1 MPAAWRIFHTV
12 EAPNLGEELSED
24 AVQVVDITSDFDY
37 LAIVAC
43 EINNRPRKILNWKKP
58 SEIFAEL
65 VTANAS
71 TA

>member
-1 MPAAWRIFHTV
+1 VERGSNENLNRIFR
-12 EAPNLGEELSED
+12 EFFPKG
-24 AVQVVDITSDFDY
+24 VDITSDFDY
-37 LAIVAC
+37 LAIVSC

>member
-1 MPAAWRIFHTV
+1 M
-12 EAPNLGEELSED
+12 EAPNLWGRTLGKM

>member
-1 MPAAWRIFHTV
+1 VERGSNENLNRIFR
-12 EAPNLGEELSED
+12 EFFSK
-24 AVQVVDITSDFDY
+24 VDITSDFDY

>member
-1 MPAAWRIFHTV
+1 VERGSDENLNRIFR
-12 EAPNLGEELSED
+12 EFFPK
-24 AVQVVDITSDFDY
+24 VDITSDFDY

>member
-1 MPAAWRIFHTV
+1 MERGSNENLNRIFR
-12 EAPNLGEELSED
+12 EFIPKG
-24 AVQVVDITSDFDY
+24 VDITSDFDY